1 MAYSTDADLVKVR
14 PNILQLGVSSW
25 QNYVD
30 GADPAVSMHDKAAEK
45 INRTL
50 IRRWYKTAAAE
61 YSLDWRDT
69 EFSADLVEE
78 GTLTELSCFKTLELI
93 YLYLMKDSP
102 EPDGF
107 EREMHLFR
115 KLYNQELEELLS
127 IGIGY
132 DWDGDDEVLDTEKY
146 MRVPRRLSRV

>member
-1 MAYSTDADLVKVR
+1 MAVYSTDVDLQAIR
-14 PNILQLGVSSW
+14 PNILDLGV
-25 QNYVD
+25 
-30 GADPAVSMHDKAAEK
+30 ADWTAMHVKAAEK

-61 YSLDWRDT
+61 YSLDHRDT
-69 EFSADLVEE
+69 EFDSDLIEE
-78 GTLTELSCFKTLELI
+78 NTLKDLSCYKTLELC
-93 YLYLMKDSP
+93 YLYLMKDSK

-115 KLYNQELEELLS
+115 KMYNQELEELLA

-132 DWDGDDEVLDTEKY
+132 DWSGDGSVTDTEKY
-146 MRVPRRLSRV
+146 FRVPRRLKRV